1 MSTVFT
7 VGLAGDWGAA
17 GGAYATRPCSCHVLG
32 AVRLNVRLTAL
43 RLGTLEHVRTARM
56 VIARTGAPLRAA
68 IIDAT
73 LHRVRPI
80 LLTAAAA
87 ILAMIPLCR
96 SVFWGP
102 MAYATM
108 GGLFVATFLTLF
120 FLPALYQFAFQNQ
133 DPPLASETAE

>member
-1 MSTVFT
+1 MLLV
-7 VGLAGDWGAA
+7 LATGPLAFIGVAA
-17 GGAYATRPCSCHVLG
+17 TLALFQISFGFVAMLG
-32 AVRLNVRLTAL
+32 SLSLFGMVIRNSVILVARVDELTA
-43 RLGTLEHVRTARM
+43 
-56 VIARTGAPLRAA
+56 TGAPLRAA

-102 MAYATM
+102 MAYSTM

-133 DPPLASETAE
+133 ASPQALEKAE